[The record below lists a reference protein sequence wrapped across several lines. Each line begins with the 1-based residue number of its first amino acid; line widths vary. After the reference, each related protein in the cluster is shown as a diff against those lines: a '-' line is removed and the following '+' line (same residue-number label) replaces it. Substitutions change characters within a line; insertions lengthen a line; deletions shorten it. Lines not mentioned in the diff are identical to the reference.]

1 MYKAVKYNNGLF
13 ENVVTKMEVFL
24 ISHLPTIIS
33 SIYTMFSIWGSR
45 RKFLS
50 TMDINYILLCHF
62 VCPVFLTFS
71 ISCTFCRKL
80 IIVFVLYC
88 VVCLQ
93 CIFCKGGLIKK
104 IYIYIYI
111 YTDRSD

>member
-13 ENVVTKMEVFL
+13 ESVVTKMEVFL

-33 SIYTMFSIWGSR
+33 SIYTMFSIWGSHR
-45 RKFLS
+45 NFQS
-50 TMDINYILLCHF
+50 TMNINYILLCHC
-62 VCPVFLTFS
+62 VCPVFLTFT

-88 VVCLQ
+88 IVLYVYNVSSA
-93 CIFCKGGLIKK
+93 KE
-104 IYIYIYI
+104 
-111 YTDRSD
+111 D